1 MAGEGQLANAKQVKV
16 QLMRKSRRNNKGNM
30 FIIVAL
36 VLCLTAMALVV
47 GMSFGGLYF
56 AQSILQN
63 YANELA
69 LNGATVLNG
78 SDPTEL
84 SQGVN
89 TSNREGQMNDM
100 IMRTR
105 ELVRD
110 SRENMDLTEQEIQN
124 NAGFRDLADQL
135 LTEATQSAKDMEIE
149 RKRLKRVSEQEA
161 TDLIKNRLA
170 SISKMDVKLPWIQM
184 SSPRLFRLKG
194 IVFGQVRGM
203 HSNVEQLSEANNLQ
217 REDQKYVAANKHYRA
232 GTNAR
237 LEGPE
242 ANLDFKVSSLQPASV
257 NKEVAPAR
265 LILPGAFQLTKNSDD
280 LSSAVQVSLIMDV
293 RTTIGAVT
301 NHQIMVRGIATTTG
315 ASSIRRD
322 DSQFKMFEQ

>member
-1 MAGEGQLANAKQVKV
+1 MPTHYAKQVKV
-16 QLMRKSRRNNKGNM
+16 QIMKKSRRNNKGNM
-30 FIIVAL
+30 IIIVAL
-36 VLCLTAMALVV
+36 VLSLTAMALIV
-47 GMSFGGLYF
+47 GMSFGGLFF
-56 AQSILQN
+56 AQNILQN

-69 LNGATVLNG
+69 LNGASVLNG
-78 SDPTEL
+78 SDTTEL

-89 TSNREGQMNDM
+89 SANREGQMNDM

-110 SRENMDLTEQEIQN
+110 SRENMDLTDQEIQN
-124 NAGFRDLADQL
+124 NAGFRNLADQL
-135 LTEATQSAKDMEIE
+135 LTEATQSAKDMETE
-149 RKRLKRVSEQEA
+149 RRRLKKVSEQEA
-161 TDLIKNRLA
+161 TDLIKNRLS

-194 IVFGQVRGM
+194 IVFGQVKGM

-217 REDQKYVAANKHYRA
+217 REDQNYVAANKHYNA

-242 ANLDFKVSSLQPASV
+242 ANLDFKVSSLQPASL

-265 LILPGAFQLTKNSDD
+265 LILPGSFQLTKNADD

-301 NHQIMVRGIATTTG
+301 DHQIMVRGIATTTG
-315 ASSIRRD
+315 ASSMRRD
-322 DSQFKMFEQ
+322 DSQFTTFEQ

>member
-1 MAGEGQLANAKQVKV
+1 MK
-16 QLMRKSRRNNKGNM
+16 KSRRNSKGNM
-30 FIIVAL
+30 IIIVVS
-36 VLCLTAMALVV
+36 VLLLTAMGLIV

-56 AQSILQN
+56 AQNILQN

-78 SDPTEL
+78 SDTTQL
-84 SQGVN
+84 SRGIN
-89 TSNREGQMNDM
+89 TANREGQMNDM

-110 SRENMDLTEQEIQN
+110 SRDNMDLTEQEID
-124 NAGFRDLADQL
+124 NAGFRNLADQL
-135 LTEATQSAKDMEIE
+135 LDEATQSAKGMEVE

-161 TDLIKNRLA
+161 TDLIRDRLT

-184 SSPRLFRLKG
+184 SSPRLFRSKG
-194 IVFGQVRGM
+194 IVFGQVKGM
-203 HSNVEQLSEANNLQ
+203 HSNVKQLSEANNLLKD
-217 REDQKYVAANKHYRA
+217 DQNYVAANKHYNA
-232 GTNAR
+232 GSNAR

-265 LILPGAFQLTKNSDD
+265 LILPNSFELTKNADD

-301 NHQIMVRGIATTTG
+301 DHQIMVRGIATTTG

-322 DSQFKMFEQ
+322 DSQFTTFEQ